1 MRRSKA
7 KKRNQKEKRLTLK
20 RRFLFWILKF
30 FIFLFLF
37 SLSPVALYR
46 YVDPPTS
53 ALMLIRW
60 AEAEGFQ
67 PSPVVI
73 GNWVPL
79 KDISPNLIKAVI
91 SSEDSKFFN
100 HAGFDWDAVGDA
112 FWNNLSSTRKIG
124 ASTISMQTAKNAF
137 LWQSRTWLRKILEA
151 YYTVL
156 IEAFWGKARILE
168 VYLNI
173 IEWGEGVFGCSQA
186 SQFYF
191 SQSAK
196 SLSVENSAWLASV
209 LPNPRL
215 WPKNPTSK
223 RILKSK
229 MRILKGMKV
238 VRIPTLVLE
247 TAAK

>member
-7 KKRNQKEKRLTLK
+7 KKRNQKEKRQTLK
-20 RRFLFWILKF
+20 RRFLFWVLKF
-30 FIFLFLF
+30 VIFLFLF
-37 SLSPVALYR
+37 SLSPVILYR
-46 YVDPPTS
+46 YVDPPTTP
-53 ALMLIRW
+53 LMWIRW
-60 AEAEGFQ
+60 AETEGFQ

-73 GNWVPL
+73 ENWVPIE
-79 KDISPNLIKAVI
+79 DISDNLIKAVI
-91 SSEDSKFFN
+91 SAEDSKFFN

-112 FWNNLSSTRKIG
+112 FWHNLSSTRKIG
-124 ASTISMQTAKNAF
+124 ASTISMQTARNTF

-186 SQFYF
+186 SQLYF

-196 SLSVENSAWLASV
+196 SLSAESSAWLASV
-209 LPNPRL
+209 LPNPRA
-215 WPKNPTSK
+215 WPKNPNSK

-238 VRIPTLVLE
+238 VRIPSSVLE
-247 TAAK
+247 TVAK